1 MSTRACRWTDSL
13 LGLLFAAGCGGT
25 PVEPI
30 DFGLGDTG
38 SSTLGGGSP
47 AGTTGLSSA
56 SSASDTS
63 GEAQGTDSDSAAQ
76 DDSSSDGG
84 SSGDDGTTGD
94 HGADG
99 VVPNRISMGHGR
111 ACAIVE
117 GNAWC
122 WGSNEYGQAGDGTLD
137 PALSPVAVQGL
148 PEPVLAIHAGSNH
161 TCALSDAGAVHCW
174 GGNWNGQLGRGNAA
188 DSVSPGPVV
197 GLDSGVL
204 DLSVGGSHACARLD
218 EGSVQCWGFNSDGQ
232 VGSGGF
238 GNTAVPALVALDEP
252 AIAVGTGVNHSC
264 AVVHSGGLWCWGE
277 NEYGQLGDGGMLYDN
292 YPIPLAADGDPSV
305 RGSDLSS
312 GGIVAMT
319 GGLLHSCGIADTGGL
334 KCWGDGFS
342 RSGAIVVPG
351 LSADIEHL
359 AAGSFH
365 TCAALTDGTVWCGGR
380 NVEGQLG
387 NGTTAS
393 TDDMVQVVGLTDV
406 VDVAAGQYS
415 SCAETSDA
423 IYCWGD
429 NGEGQLGD
437 GSTSSSAT
445 PVQVM
450 SW

>member
-1 MSTRACRWTDSL
+1 MSTDACRWTGPL
-13 LGLLFAAGCGGT
+13 LGAIFATGCGGD
-25 PVEPI
+25 PAEPI

-38 SSTLGGGSP
+38 SS
-47 AGTTGLSSA
+47 GLSAAETSGPSDLPSSSGDTSGDAQGTDDGSA
-56 SSASDTS
+56 GQDDGSTGGDTS
-63 GEAQGTDSDSAAQ
+63 GEA
-76 DDSSSDGG
+76 
-84 SSGDDGTTGD
+84 GTTGD
-94 HGADG
+94 PKSD
-99 VVPNRISMGHGR
+99 VVIANHISMGHGR
-111 ACAIVE
+111 ACAIVQGE
-117 GNAWC
+117 SWC

-148 PEPVLAIHAGSNH
+148 PESIVAIHAGSNH

-188 DSVSPGPVV
+188 DSVSRVPVV
-197 GLDSGVL
+197 GLDAGVV
-204 DLSVGGSHACARLD
+204 DLSVGGSHACARLE

-232 VGSGGF
+232 VGNGGF
-238 GNTAVPALVALDEP
+238 GNATAPALVELAQ
-252 AIAVGTGVNHSC
+252 AAVAVGTGANHSC
-264 AVVHSGGLWCWGE
+264 AVVESGGLWCWGE
-277 NEYGQLGDGGMLYDN
+277 NDRGQLGDGGMLYDN
-292 YPIPLAADGDPSV
+292 YPTPLAADGDPSV
-305 RGSDLSS
+305 AGSDLSN

-342 RSGAIVVPG
+342 VSGAIDIPG
-351 LSADIEHL
+351 LGANVEHL

-365 TCAALTDGTVWCGGR
+365 TCVGLADGTAWCGGR

-387 NGTTAS
+387 NGNTAEV
-393 TDDMVQVVGLTDV
+393 DGMVQVAGLNDV

-415 SCAETSDA
+415 SCAETTNA

-429 NGEGQLGD
+429 NGEGQLGN
-437 GSTSSSAT
+437 GTTSSSTT